1 MFREVIRTVYC
12 SVVFWSLK
20 INPQESKLKNSQH
33 IMAEGRTFKKH
44 KKKPPPPPLVN
55 YWIAY
60 VLWIYCGLYVVREL
74 FTVMRKEMV

>member
-1 MFREVIRTVYC
+1 
-12 SVVFWSLK
+12 
-20 INPQESKLKNSQH
+20 
-33 IMAEGRTFKKH
+33 MAEGRTFKKH